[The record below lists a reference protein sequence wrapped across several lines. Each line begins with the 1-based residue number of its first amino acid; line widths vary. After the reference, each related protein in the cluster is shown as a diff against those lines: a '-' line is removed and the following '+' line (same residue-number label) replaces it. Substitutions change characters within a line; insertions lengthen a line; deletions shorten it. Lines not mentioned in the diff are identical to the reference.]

1 MLPGF
6 TYMAYATDFY
16 HRHVILEILD
26 IFKYFDQIMEKLEY
40 YLKPLFTYV
49 CKI

>member
-6 TYMAYATDFY
+6 TYMAYARDFY
-16 HRHVILEILD
+16 TEILG
-26 IFKYFDQIMEKLEY
+26 IFKYFEQIREKLDN

-49 CKI
+49 DM